1 MESLFTKKRPSRFE
15 NQLNGKS
22 IQENYNQVKRENQEF
37 FGSLLLDP
45 KTEKEIEKQVYQAV
59 EDALDDLFK
68 DFPTKL

>member
-22 IQENYNQVKRENQEF
+22 IQENYNQVRRENQEF

-45 KTEKEIEKQVYQAV
+45 KTEKEIEKQVYQTV
-59 EDALDDLFK
+59 ENALDDLFK

>member
-1 MESLFTKKRPSRFE
+1 MESLFTKKRPTRFE